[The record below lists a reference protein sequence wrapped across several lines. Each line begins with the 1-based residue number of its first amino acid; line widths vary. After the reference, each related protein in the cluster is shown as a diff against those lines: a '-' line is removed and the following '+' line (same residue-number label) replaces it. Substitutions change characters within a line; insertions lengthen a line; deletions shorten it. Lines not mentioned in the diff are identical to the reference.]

1 MQIEG
6 RTARIVIF
14 VIMEVTNG
22 LIKWVF
28 SLSQKKNREKE
39 GCFVAEGTKCVVDT
53 LDHFNCKY
61 LFATKKWIEDYRGQ
75 INTEIV
81 EVSRLQMDRMS
92 MLKTAS
98 SVLAVYEI
106 PKKQDAVDL
115 KKQLV
120 LVLDGVQD
128 PGNLGTIMRVADWF
142 GVRHIFCSNDTV
154 DVYNPKTVQATMGAI
169 SRVAVR
175 YCDLPDLFVQYPE
188 LPVFGTFLDGDNIY
202 SQKLTQSG
210 FVVMGN
216 EGNGISRDV
225 EECVTQKLL
234 IPSYP
239 VGVPT
244 SESLNVGTATAIVLS
259 EFRRSKF

>member
-61 LFATKKWIEDYRGQ
+61 LFATKKWIKGNAHQVGSQ
-75 INTEIV
+75 II
-81 EVSRLQMDRMS
+81 EVSEQQMDRMS

-106 PKKQDAVDL
+106 PNEQVRSDL

-142 GVRHIFCSNDTV
+142 GVRNIFCSKDTV

-169 SRVAVR
+169 SRVSVK
-175 YCDLPDLFVQYPE
+175 YCDLLELFAQHPG
-188 LPVFGTFLDGDNIY
+188 LPVFGTFLDGEKIY
-202 SQKLTQSG
+202 SQVLPQSG
-210 FVVMGN
+210 FIVMGN
-216 EGNGISRDV
+216 EGNGISRNV

-259 EFRRSKF
+259 EFRRSQF